1 MHCASATD
9 TISAVSTPPGEGGI
23 GIVRLSGPDALDIAA
38 RMFVSSR
45 GRDIRTGRQRVF
57 HGHVRDAAGIAV
69 DEVLLHV
76 MRAPHSYTG
85 EDVVEINAHG
95 GLAPLQSI
103 LEETFRLGARLAR
116 PGEFT
121 QRAFLNGRMDLTR
134 AEAVIDLVRA
144 KTRTALAA
152 ANAAS
157 DGVLAGALHEIRN
170 LLADALARVEAAVD
184 FPEEDLPELVDEALI
199 RRLRE
204 TRDRMQRLL
213 ESADAGVRLREGI
226 ALAIVGRPN
235 VGKSSLFN
243 ALLRDTRA
251 IVSEE
256 PGTTRDRIEETA
268 SLGGV
273 PVRLTDTAGLRET
286 PNAVESQGVEL
297 ARRAAQQA
305 DYILFVVDA
314 TAPDTEED
322 RQIAAELAGLETPIV
337 RVRNKMDLLPPDVT
351 PPASTITEITF
362 AAICDISATT
372 GAGLPELEDR
382 LGKLFLGN
390 TAVEAAS
397 PMLSRTHQKE
407 SMRRAAACLDRL
419 LEDTTAS
426 PELLALELREALQA
440 VGEITGET
448 TPEEVL
454 DRIFASFCIG
464 K

>member
-1 MHCASATD
+1 MRCASTND
-9 TISAVSTPPGEGGI
+9 TITAVSTPPGEGGI
-23 GIVRLSGPDALDIAA
+23 GIVRLSGPAALDLAS

-45 GRDIRTGRQRVF
+45 GRDIRAGRQRVF
-57 HGHVRDAAGIAV
+57 HGHIRDASGERI

-95 GLAPLQSI
+95 GRAPLQAI
-103 LEETFRLGARLAR
+103 LEETLRLGARLAQ

-144 KTRTALAA
+144 KTRAALAA

-157 DGVLAGALHEIRN
+157 DGVLADALHEIRGV
-170 LLADALARVEAAVD
+170 LADALARVEAAVD
-184 FPEEDLPELVDEALI
+184 FPEEDLPELVDEALV
-199 RRLRE
+199 RGLQDTRE
-204 TRDRMQRLL
+204 RMRRLL

-243 ALLRDTRA
+243 ALLRDARA

-273 PVRLTDTAGLRET
+273 PVRLIDTAGLRDT
-286 PNAVESQGVEL
+286 PHAVESQGVEL

-314 TAPDTEED
+314 TAPDTAED
-322 RQIAAELAGLETPIV
+322 RQIAAELAGLETPTV
-337 RVRNKMDLLPPDVT
+337 LVRNKIDLLGHGTAAPVSVT
-351 PPASTITEITF
+351 PEMAF
-362 AAICDISATT
+362 AAACDVSATT
-372 GAGLPELEDR
+372 GGGLSELEDH

-407 SMRRAAACLDRL
+407 SMRRAAACLDRF
-419 LEDTTAS
+419 LENASAS

-448 TPEEVL
+448 TPEDLL

>member
-1 MHCASATD
+1 MRAASASD
-9 TISAVSTPPGEGGI
+9 TISAVSTPGEGGI
-23 GIVRLSGPDALDIAA
+23 GIVRLSGPDAIDIAA

-45 GRDIRTGRQRVF
+45 GRDIRTVRQRVF
-57 HGHVRDAAGIAV
+57 HGHVRDAAGASV

-95 GLAPLQSI
+95 GLAPLQAI
-103 LEETFRLGARLAR
+103 LEETLRLGARLAR

-144 KTRTALAA
+144 KTKAALAA

-157 DGVLAGALHEIRN
+157 DGVLASALHDIRDV
-170 LLADALARVEAAVD
+170 LADALARVEAAVD

-243 ALLRDTRA
+243 ALLRDARA

-273 PVRLTDTAGLRET
+273 PVRLTDTAGLRDT
-286 PNAVESQGVEL
+286 PHAVEAQGVEL
-297 ARRAAQQA
+297 SRRAAQQA

-322 RQIAAELAGLETPIV
+322 RQIAAELAGLETPVIL
-337 RVRNKMDLLPPDVT
+337 VRNKMDLLTPGMVAPFSTTPGIAFTAACDV
-351 PPASTITEITF
+351 S
-362 AAICDISATT
+362 AAT

-382 LGKLFLGN
+382 LGKLFLGT

-407 SMRRAAACLDRL
+407 SMRRAAACLERL
-419 LEDTTAS
+419 LADTTAS

-448 TPEEVL
+448 TPEDVL